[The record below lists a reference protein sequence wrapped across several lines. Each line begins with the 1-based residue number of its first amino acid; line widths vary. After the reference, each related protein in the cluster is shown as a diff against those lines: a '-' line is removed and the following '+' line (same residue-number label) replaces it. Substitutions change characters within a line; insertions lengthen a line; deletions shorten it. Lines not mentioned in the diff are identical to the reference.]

1 MSELNSELNKLVQ
14 KYYDQPDVYARF
26 IAESPVVRNGDHEI
40 IAQGSQVPSAIVQL
54 LEMQATMQNLMS
66 DLDFRLS
73 HSGRTEDT
81 AYGLFSL
88 KQIAVALGD
97 RVEWLGDGGSYGL
110 GHFRVRLHDG
120 NYLYLRQGDARYD
133 RECCVVDEE
142 GFDPYIEPDKFI
154 KFKVQIPSING
165 WADLKSSVDGGPYEV
180 ELYDSEG
187 AALSEVRDE
196 LKPGEFRIVPSHTPA
211 DDDLY

>member
-1 MSELNSELNKLVQ
+1 MNELNSELNKLVQ
-14 KYYDQPDVYARF
+14 KYYDRPDVYARF

-54 LEMQATMQNLMS
+54 LEMHATMQNLMS

-97 RVEWLGDGGSYGL
+97 RVEWLTWCGSYGVN
-110 GHFRVRLHDG
+110 HFRVRLHDG
-120 NYLYLRQGDARYD
+120 NYLYLRQGDARDD
-133 RECCVVDEE
+133 RECCVVDKE
-142 GFDPYIEPDKFI
+142 GSYVEPDKLA
-154 KFKVQIPSING
+154 KFKVQIPSANG
-165 WADLKSSVDGGPYEV
+165 WADLKAATDEGSYEV
-180 ELYDSEG
+180 ELYDSHA
-187 AALSEVRDE
+187 AALADVGDE
-196 LKPGEFRIVPSHTPA
+196 LDPLEFRVVPEGTAA
-211 DDDLY
+211 DDDIY